1 MSNKKKAASTP
12 NGGDGLNTSGKDIIK
27 AIRTQI
33 ILLNYPTQYDE
44 IWVNVKTNRIC
55 LIKWD
60 VFGMGRGCAVIK
72 SVPEITTAQGAETVA
87 QIRLEFGADMLYY
100 IDTDFKKYFHT
111 RCIERR
117 GCYGCLN

>member
-60 VFGMGRGCAVIK
+60 VFGKLQSFPI
-72 SVPEITTAQGAETVA
+72 SEIDLFVE
-87 QIRLEFGADMLYY
+87 ISSRRE
-100 IDTDFKKYFHT
+100 
-111 RCIERR
+111 CISR
-117 GCYGCLN
+117 